1 MLLEEFDESREAV
14 LQPSNFVQPLE
25 NMPET
30 VVSCFERGTFE
41 RMLARYGG
49 EQIALRAAANMEM
62 PVYATTYQGKRLG
75 LFLMDVGAP
84 ACAALCEELYQM
96 GARTILLFGSCGVLD
111 SRIGD
116 CSIIVPHAAL
126 RDEGTSYHYLPPADE
141 IAVNQAHLDAF
152 TAMLDQWQVRYT
164 VGKTWT
170 TDGVYRETPAKI
182 ARRRAQG
189 CVCVEM
195 ECAAA
200 AAVAQFR
207 GKDFFTFF
215 FAADNLDAAEWDPR
229 SLDNA
234 ANPTGKD
241 KAAWLAM
248 DFAAQLS
255 R

>member
-1 MLLEEFDESREAV
+1 
-14 LQPSNFVQPLE
+14 
-25 NMPET
+25 MPRCVT
-30 VVSCFERGTFE
+30 R
-41 RMLARYGG
+41 
-49 EQIALRAAANMEM
+49 
-62 PVYATTYQGKRLG
+62 
-75 LFLMDVGAP
+75 
-84 ACAALCEELYQM
+84 
-96 GARTILLFGSCGVLD
+96 
-111 SRIGD
+111 
-116 CSIIVPHAAL
+116 
-126 RDEGTSYHYLPPADE
+126 EGTSYHYLPPADE